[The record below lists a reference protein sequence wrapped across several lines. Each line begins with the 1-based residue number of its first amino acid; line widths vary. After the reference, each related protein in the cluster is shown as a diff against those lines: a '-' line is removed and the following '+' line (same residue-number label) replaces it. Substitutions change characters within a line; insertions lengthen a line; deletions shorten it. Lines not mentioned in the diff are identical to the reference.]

1 MEKYVEALETFGFET
16 LFFFALVFWGNLGYM
31 IDNMK
36 MKAGQAITLLNFME
50 KFAAME
56 NDMKYS

>member
-36 MKAGQAITLLNFME
+36 MKAGHAITLLNFMK
-50 KFAAME
+50 KFE
-56 NDMKYS
+56 T